1 MFAIYVVHRRY
12 VSTRVNKTKEGPGL
26 VTQVLLHCALLT
38 GETITLIGVT
48 QSD

>member
-1 MFAIYVVHRRY
+1 MFAIYIIHRRY
-12 VSTRVNKTKEGPGL
+12 VSTTINENKKGPGL